1 MEAAKYYMR
10 ALRFVENSPNAELKT
25 RVQVSYFNTS

>member
-10 ALRFVENSPNAELKT
+10 ALRLVENSPNAELKT
-25 RVQVSYFNTS
+25 RVQVFFFV